1 MYVCPLCFDAAGL
14 GRRIEEIRPA
24 FAWNTCD
31 FHPRKKGV
39 PVYAVAEIIDPVFR
53 AHYARVLDDGFGN
66 SRGDDLWTTVSE
78 LVGSDNERVIERI
91 KNWLVDND
99 QYWPPDGEDAYYS
112 DEYGYVSDDFALDEH
127 GRLWHGF
134 RQRLMHEARFF
145 NDEMEKPLRRIFEGI
160 QLQRTVDRRGP
171 VYLIQP
177 GEAAGRFFR
186 ARLAED
192 EVAQRI
198 IDNPVPELGPPPE
211 HLRRP
216 GRMNPS
222 GIAVFYAGFDLD
234 TCISELRPLVGSGV
248 IVGEFEITEPLVVLD
263 TTRFEGPP
271 KAHDPFAKN
280 AVQRAAQWRF
290 MRTFMLQIAQP
301 VSPNDEHLD
310 YVPTQVV
317 AEYLARRHEF
327 GFEGERK
334 GFDAIIYRSAQNP
347 EGRNIA
353 LFGDAARL
361 VRRTSPERPT
371 SLSSTD
377 NYWSEFE
384 GLEFTETLRPGR
396 LRLVPGSVKAYRVA
410 AARFPVREKPDPA
423 HPRDD

>member
-1 MYVCPLCFDAAGL
+1 MYVCPLCFDARGL
-14 GRRIEEIRPA
+14 GRRIEEIRPTHE
-24 FAWNTCD
+24 WNVCD

-39 PVYAVAEIIDPVFR
+39 PIEVVAELVDPVFR
-53 AHYARVLDDGFGN
+53 AHYAGVPDDGFGN
-66 SRGDDLWTTVSE
+66 SRGNDLWTTVSE
-78 LVGSDNERVIERI
+78 LVGSDNERVVNQI
-91 KNWLVDND
+91 KDWLVDND
-99 QYWPPDGEDAYYS
+99 SYWPPDGEDAFYS

-127 GRLWHGF
+127 GRLWHHF

-145 NDEMEKPLRRIFEGI
+145 NDEMEKPLRRIFDGI
-160 QLQRTVDRRGP
+160 QLQRTADRQGP
-171 VYLIQP
+171 VYVVQP
-177 GEAAGRFFR
+177 GESAGRFFR
-186 ARLAED
+186 ARLAEED
-192 EVAQRI
+192 VAQKI
-198 IDNPVPELGPPPE
+198 LDNPVSQLGPPPE

-222 GIAVFYAGFDLD
+222 GIAAFYGGFDLD

-248 IVGEFEITEPLVVLD
+248 VVGEFEITEPMIVLD

-290 MRTFMLQIAQP
+290 MHTFMLQIAQP

-317 AEYLARRHEF
+317 AEYLARRHDF
-327 GFEGERK
+327 SFEGDRK

-361 VRRTSPERPT
+361 VQPQPRERPT
-371 SLSSTD
+371 PRSSLD
-377 NYWSEFE
+377 DFWADFE
-384 GLEFTETLRPGR
+384 ALEFAEIPRLGR
-396 LRLVPGSVKAYRVA
+396 LRLVPESVKAYRVA
-410 AARFPVREKPDPA
+410 AAHFPVREQLDPT
-423 HPRDD
+423 DLGED